1 MMKTVVLILV
11 IICLCVSA
19 RGVPTDH
26 HQIIVGHIY
35 PPYEVDS
42 TVTFSNIRTGEQLQV
57 TAIDCEHSLKE
68 YLFNMANLKQG
79 WKSGDLIT
87 ISYGNEFATS
97 NLDESKR
104 NIQVDI
110 NAPADYSPIII
121 GGAVLIAASGGLYYR
136 KKKGAN
142 IMEDNDKPT
151 EEPVSETKSIVD
163 YIFGGTK
170 KALIMIMLLTIVIG
184 ILAGKAIP
192 AEFIEMA
199 TYLIMIYFGA
209 GGVKLGMEMKSK

>member
-1 MMKTVVLILV
+1 MMKTIILLLA
-11 IICLCVSA
+11 IICLCNTA
-19 RGVPTDH
+19 QATPGDH

-35 PPYEVDS
+35 PPYEADS
-42 TVTFSNIRTGEQLQV
+42 TVTFTNVRTNEQLQV
-57 TAIDCEHSLKE
+57 TAIDCEHGLKE
-68 YLFNMANLKQG
+68 YLFNLANLKNG
-79 WKSGDLIT
+79 WKTGDKVT
-87 ISYGNEFATS
+87 ISYGNEFLPFR
-97 NLDESKR
+97 LDESLR

-192 AEFIEMA
+192 EEFIEMA